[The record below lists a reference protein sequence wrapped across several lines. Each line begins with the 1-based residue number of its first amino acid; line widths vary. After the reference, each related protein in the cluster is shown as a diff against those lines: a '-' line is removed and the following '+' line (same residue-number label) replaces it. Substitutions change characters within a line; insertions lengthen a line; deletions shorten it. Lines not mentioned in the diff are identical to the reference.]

1 MLLGSSVVLALPA
14 LRTSVLR
21 DVLLGRW
28 LGHRRVTKYSIL
40 TYYTYDADVPPWL
53 RLPLGRVK
61 FLAPKSTLKP
71 LYAGVDDLSVR

>member
-1 MLLGSSVVLALPA
+1 MLLSSSVVLALPA

-40 TYYTYDADVPPWL
+40 TYYIDADVPPWL
-53 RLPLGRVK
+53 RLPLGRVR